1 MKILTTVLVAA
12 MALTPVAGVAGPKGC
27 PPGLAKKNNGCLP
40 PGQAK
45 KIEQRRDDR
54 QRQARQERDDREWDD
69 RQRDEYDWEG
79 RRVDD
84 GWRRV
89 DPDTYG
95 LPPAPAGEDYYT
107 DGDRIVRV
115 MRDTLEIVAFVA
127 LVAVVSRW
135 VKQQQD
141 AAAGRV
147 IVEE

>member
-1 MKILTTVLVAA
+1 MKILTAVLIAVTAF
-12 MALTPVAGVAGPKGC
+12 TPVAGVAGPKGC

-45 KIEQRRDDR
+45 KMTRRDDDR
-54 QRQARQERDDREWDD
+54 RDRRYEEARRGDDDRWE
-69 RQRDEYDWEG
+69 DERWEG
-79 RRVDD
+79 ERIDD

-89 DPDTYG
+89 DPAEYG
-95 LPPAPAGEDYYT
+95 LPPAPDGEDYYT

-115 MRDTLEIVAFVA
+115 LRDTLEIVAFVA

-135 VKQQQD
+135 VKQQRE